1 MISKTFRIARM
12 ILLASFALSS
22 AAWAT
27 CSTLISY
34 QLRRVARIAK
44 IAFFCDHKAMSGNH
58 QCKYMIRYRAGMFW
72 IFIHHF
78 TSLTR

>member
-1 MISKTFRIARM
+1 
-12 ILLASFALSS
+12 
-22 AAWAT
+22 
-27 CSTLISY
+27 
-34 QLRRVARIAK
+34 
-44 IAFFCDHKAMSGNH
+44 MSGNH